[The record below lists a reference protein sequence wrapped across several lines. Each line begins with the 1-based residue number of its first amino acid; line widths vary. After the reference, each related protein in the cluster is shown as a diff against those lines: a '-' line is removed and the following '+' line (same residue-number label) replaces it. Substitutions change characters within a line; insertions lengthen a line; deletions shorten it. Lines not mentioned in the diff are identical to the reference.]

1 MPELVY
7 LVSSSFVAHFM
18 ASLLREGSLN
28 ISFIRSMAAAVGGFG
43 FGFGWFIAAAT
54 LFHANEGWHVLV

>member
-1 MPELVY
+1 LY

-18 ASLLREGSLN
+18 ASLLREGSLK
-28 ISFIRSMAAAVGGFG
+28 ISFIRAMAAAVAG

-54 LFHANEGWHVLV
+54 LVHANEGWHVLV

>member
-1 MPELVY
+1 LY

-18 ASLLREGSLN
+18 ASLLREGSLK
-28 ISFIRSMAAAVGGFG
+28 ISFIRAMAAAIGGFAFAFG

-54 LFHANEGWHVLV
+54 LVHANEGWHVLV

>member
-7 LVSSSFVAHFM
+7 LVSSSFVADFM

-28 ISFIRSMAAAVGGFG
+28 ISFIRAMAAAVGGFG
-43 FGFGWFIAAAT
+43 FVFGWFIAAAT